1 MAIVKAP
8 LKTDSPGKCS
18 RWRVI
23 IFNPGTHKQEWH
35 TVSGTRKEAQA
46 FERQQKN
53 RLASGIYIAKVDR
66 RTFAEVTEMFLKE
79 RAARDRRTS
88 TIVCYETVFKC
99 HLLPV
104 FGPRE
109 VGTIRRSDIADHFDA
124 MRAQGATVQTV
135 NRSLRAMKAVL
146 FFALERELV
155 ERNVMQRF
163 RPFEGGQNERHVSRG
178 AFSESEVQAIMAAAK
193 PNERALIGL
202 LCFTGL
208 RPGEAYA
215 LDWSSVDLEA
225 GCLRVLRSWDHRG
238 GKFVEPKTKAGVRVV
253 PLSGWLV
260 AEFEVY
266 KKRSS
271 GEGLV
276 FANGNGKPMN
286 PSNVRRDIW
295 QPLLKRSGVRA
306 LDLYSLRHTFAS
318 LGRTAGESS
327 FNVSRMMG
335 HSRSVLV
342 DSVYAHSMQSG
353 MASVAENVT
362 ARALGT
368 KPQLRVIEGG
378 KSPDVRQPL
387 ESGSNESKKAVQVV
401 DLLAPRDGF
410 EPPTNGLTVRRS
422 TTELPG
428 NAKEARDCRE
438 GARLSQETKRQKTG
452 ARPHTCP
459 PTR

>member
-1 MAIVKAP
+1 MAIIRAP
-8 LKTDSPGKCS
+8 LKTDAAGKCS

-35 TVSGTRKEAQA
+35 TVNGTCRDAEA
-46 FERQQKN
+46 FERQQKS
-53 RLASGIYIAKVDR
+53 RLASGIYIAKTDR
-66 RTFAEVTEMFLKE
+66 RTFAEVADMFLKE

-88 TIVCYETVFKC
+88 TIVCYETIFKC
-99 HLLPV
+99 HLLPA

-109 VGTIRRSDIADHFDA
+109 VGMIRRSDIADHFDA
-124 MRAQGATVQTV
+124 MRTAGATVQTV
-135 NRSLRAMKAVL
+135 NRTLRAMKAVL

-163 RPFEGGQNERHVSRG
+163 RPFEGGKNERHVNRG
-178 AFSESEVQAIMAAAK
+178 AFTEGEIQAIMAGAR
-193 PNERALIGL
+193 PQDRVLIGL

-215 LDWSSVDLEA
+215 LDWSAIDLEA

-238 GKFVEPKTKAGVRVV
+238 GKFVEPKTAAGVRAV

-260 AEFEVY
+260 SEL
-266 KKRSS
+266 
-271 GEGLV
+271 GEHKERTGGAGLV
-276 FANGNGKPMN
+276 FGGRTGKPMN

-295 QPLLKRSGVRA
+295 IPLKKRAGVRG

-318 LGRTAGESS
+318 LGRTAGESA

-342 DSVYAHSMQSG
+342 DQVYAHSMQSG

-362 ARALGT
+362 ARALGL
-368 KPQLRVIEGG
+368 KPQFRLIEGG
-378 KSPDVRQPL
+378 KAPDVRQPL
-387 ESGSNESKKAVQVV
+387 EQDSK
-401 DLLAPRDGF
+401 
-410 EPPTNGLTVRRS
+410 
-422 TTELPG
+422 ELK
-428 NAKEARDCRE
+428 NA
-438 GARLSQETKRQKTG
+438 G
-452 ARPHTCP
+452 
-459 PTR
+459 

>member
-1 MAIVKAP
+1 MAIIKAP
-8 LKTDSPGKCS
+8 LKTDAASKCT

-23 IFNPGTHKQEWH
+23 LYNPATHKQEWH
-35 TVSGTRKEAQA
+35 TVNGTRREAEA

-53 RLASGIYIAKVDR
+53 RLASGIYVAKTDR
-66 RTFAEVTEMFLKE
+66 RTFAEVVEMFLKE

-88 TIVCYETVFKC
+88 TLVCYQTVFKC
-99 HLLPV
+99 HLLSA

-109 VGTIRRSDIADHFDA
+109 VGTIRRADIADHFDA
-124 MRAQGATVQTV
+124 MRSAGATVQTV
-135 NRSLRAMKAVL
+135 NRTLRAMKAVL

-163 RPFEGGQNERHVSRG
+163 RPFEGGKSERHVSRG
-178 AFSESEVQAIMAAAK
+178 AFSESEIQAVIAAAR
-193 PNERALIGL
+193 PHERVLTGL

-215 LDWSSVDLEA
+215 LDWSAVDLEA

-238 GKFVEPKTKAGVRVV
+238 QKFVEPKTASGIRAV

-260 AEFEVY
+260 AELTAHKE
-266 KKRSS
+266 RAG

-276 FANGNGKPMN
+276 FANANGKPMN

-295 QPLLKRSGVRA
+295 IPLKKRAGVRA

-318 LGRTAGESS
+318 LGRTAGESA
-327 FNVSRMMG
+327 FNVARMMG

-342 DSVYAHSMQSG
+342 DQVYAHSMQSG
-353 MASVAENVT
+353 MASVAESVT
-362 ARALGT
+362 ARALGV

-378 KSPDVRQPL
+378 ARDVRQPL
-387 ESGSNESKKAVQVV
+387 DNASTEAKKA
-401 DLLAPRDGF
+401 G
-410 EPPTNGLTVRRS
+410 
-422 TTELPG
+422 
-428 NAKEARDCRE
+428 
-438 GARLSQETKRQKTG
+438 
-452 ARPHTCP
+452 
-459 PTR
+459 

>member
-1 MAIVKAP
+1 MAIIRAP
-8 LKTDSPGKCS
+8 LKTDAAGKSS

-23 IFNPGTHKQEWH
+23 IFNPARHKQEWH
-35 TVSGTRKEAQA
+35 TVSGTRRDAEA
-46 FERQQKN
+46 FERQQKS
-53 RLASGIYIAKVDR
+53 RLASGVYIAKIDR

-99 HLLPV
+99 HLLPA

-124 MRAQGATVQTV
+124 MRSAGATVQTV
-135 NRSLRAMKAVL
+135 NRTLRAMKAVL

-163 RPFEGGQNERHVSRG
+163 RPFEGGKSEWHVSRG
-178 AFSESEVQAIMAAAK
+178 AFSESEVQAIMTEAR
-193 PNERALIGL
+193 PHERALIGL

-215 LDWSSVDLEA
+215 LDWSAVDLGA

-238 GKFVEPKTKAGVRVV
+238 RKFVEPKTAAGIRAV

-260 AEFEVY
+260 AELAEHKV
-266 KKRSS
+266 RA
-271 GEGLV
+271 GGAGLV
-276 FANGNGKPMN
+276 FGSRTGKPMN

-295 QPLLKRSGVRA
+295 MPLKKRAGVRGF
-306 LDLYSLRHTFAS
+306 DLYSLRHTFAS
-318 LGRTAGESS
+318 LGRTAGESA

-335 HSRSVLV
+335 HSRSLLV
-342 DSVYAHSMQSG
+342 DQVYAHSMQSG

-362 ARALGT
+362 ARALGV

-378 KSPDVRQPL
+378 KPNVREPL
-387 ESGSNESKKAVQVV
+387 EEVSK
-401 DLLAPRDGF
+401 
-410 EPPTNGLTVRRS
+410 
-422 TTELPG
+422 ELK
-428 NAKEARDCRE
+428 N
-438 GARLSQETKRQKTG
+438 TG
-452 ARPHTCP
+452 
-459 PTR
+459 

>member
-1 MAIVKAP
+1 MAIQKAP
-8 LKTDSPGKCS
+8 LKTDAASKCT

-23 IFNPGTHKQEWH
+23 LYNPATHKQEWH
-35 TVSGTRKEAQA
+35 TVNGTRREAEA

-53 RLASGIYIAKVDR
+53 RLASGVYIAKTDR
-66 RTFAEVTEMFLKE
+66 RTFAEVVEMFLKE

-88 TIVCYETVFKC
+88 TLVCYQTVFKC
-99 HLLPV
+99 HLLPE

-109 VGTIRRSDIADHFDA
+109 VGTIRRADIADHFDA
-124 MRAQGATVQTV
+124 MRSAGATVQTV
-135 NRSLRAMKAVL
+135 NRTLRTMKAVL

-163 RPFEGGQNERHVSRG
+163 RPFEGGKSERHVSRG
-178 AFSESEVQAIMAAAK
+178 AFSESEVQAVIAAAR
-193 PNERALIGL
+193 PHERALIGL

-215 LDWSSVDLEA
+215 LDWSAVDVEA

-238 GKFVEPKTKAGVRVV
+238 GKFVEPKSAAGVRVV

-260 AEFEVY
+260 SELEAH
-266 KKRSS
+266 KQRSG

-276 FANGNGKPMN
+276 FANANGKPMN

-295 QPLLKRSGVRA
+295 IPLKKRAGVRA

-318 LGRTAGESS
+318 LGRTAGESA

-335 HSRSVLV
+335 HKRSTLV
-342 DSVYAHSMQSG
+342 DEVYAHSMQSG
-353 MASVAENVT
+353 MASVAESVT
-362 ARALGT
+362 ARALGV

-378 KSPDVRQPL
+378 ARDVRQPL
-387 ESGSNESKKAVQVV
+387 DSVSTEAKKA
-401 DLLAPRDGF
+401 G
-410 EPPTNGLTVRRS
+410 
-422 TTELPG
+422 
-428 NAKEARDCRE
+428 
-438 GARLSQETKRQKTG
+438 
-452 ARPHTCP
+452 
-459 PTR
+459 